1 MTECESRYAH
11 IEKEAL
17 VLTSACDRFAQYV
30 MGVHILLETHTPLIP
45 LLGHNMLDQLP
56 LRVQRFRL
64 RMMKYFYHITYVP
77 GTNIYTADAPSRAP
91 IENDHREE
99 DFEETVETYVE
110 SVMYGLQCNVAS
122 TAMMTQIN
130 EAYKEDPVCAQVM
143 AYCEHGWPPIMM

>member
-1 MTECESRYAH
+1 MA
-11 IEKEAL
+11 
-17 VLTSACDRFAQYV
+17 
-30 MGVHILLETHTPLIP
+30 G
-45 LLGHNMLDQLP
+45 
-56 LRVQRFRL
+56 LRL
-64 RMMKYFYHITYVP
+64 MIYSYHITYVP

-91 IENDHREE
+91 TENDHRED

-143 AYCEHGWPPIMM
+143 AYCEHGWPPIMIENPAIREFYQVRDELSVEQGLLLLGSRFVIPSLLRA